1 MASDDR
7 PPKKLEAVTR
17 RFSSYLQQEL
27 QLENLDDLK
36 RLPEEFLDRARRSLE
51 LMFPPVA
58 KQLEDEAAVAR
69 VAHEVASSLFSA
81 PLLKSIEAK
90 RISEIEGLGKR
101 HKKDPELVATW
112 IREGLSTD
120 AVGALI
126 LAGYTNKLKPVSFPS
141 SEQRDESD
149 RAFLRQIGFRSAK
162 PITTGAAADRKD
174 EVDLSEKEQP
184 EEKLDRKIS
193 AEAKAT
199 ETETPAPQSERKNGD
214 PRPQELAAQAA
225 ARTAEFEQWLA
236 PELQRIAD
244 DAMIEAAKQEAEAAA
259 QEAGRQKAA
268 GEAINTSRGSA
279 DAGDLIAAAVTPEM
293 GTSAAVTS
301 IPKEQIDQEKLA
313 ERQTLWAKAER
324 GESLTYAQVRT
335 LFELPERTLHNWL
348 RDGKLKKTTKRGR
361 ISAESIRANTPDFNV
376 GPSRRAG

>member
-236 PELQRIAD
+236 PELQRVAD
-244 DAMIEAAKQEAEAAA
+244 DAMSEAAKQEA
-259 QEAGRQKAA
+259 G
-268 GEAINTSRGSA
+268 
-279 DAGDLIAAAVTPEM
+279 
-293 GTSAAVTS
+293 AAVTS
-301 IPKEQIDQEKLA
+301 EDPTADPSVQRIPEPKLT
-313 ERQTLWAKAER
+313 RQL
-324 GESLTYAQVRT
+324 Q
-335 LFELPERTLHNWL
+335 
-348 RDGKLKKTTKRGR
+348 RGR
-361 ISAESIRANTPDFNV
+361 ECEERAQEIAKIRRMVHEGGLTIHEIRRDHPEFGIWELVGTMLKEDRDTFDKPIEWGAAKGYANNLLARFK
-376 GPSRRAG
+376 GKSPSTIDDWRKFWRAHDQNRKPS